1 MNVLDANE
9 YYGCSYC
16 IWDLKEWM
24 NQSVLVKSSGSHDCF
39 SVYPIWIN
47 ARNPESSFRFFAL
60 WLSVS
65 VCNAKLCQLQCLLIK
80 QKILKS
86 AYTYLLCKSI
96 FLIKK
101 CSVELQSV
109 KFSLC
114 VVLHYKVIIQSLLFI
129 APTHPSSHYEPTKN
143 GFLLNK

>member
-1 MNVLDANE
+1 MN
-9 YYGCSYC
+9 
-16 IWDLKEWM
+16 
-24 NQSVLVKSSGSHDCF
+24 NQSVGACRIIWVPRLFQCLPNLIKCAKSREFISLLRLS
-39 SVYPIWIN
+39 
-47 ARNPESSFRFFAL
+47 
-60 WLSVS
+60 LSVS

-109 KFSLC
+109 NFSLC